1 MLLDILVIVYLI
13 CEFQVILL
21 SITIMHPLYNNTL
34 YDLDCFLSIGVTVA
48 EYHYFTFT
56 QI

>member
-48 EYHYFTFT
+48 EYHHFTFT